1 MAPRIGELHFI
12 LRSALGQSPLR
23 LYNSILCSVW
33 GPVAVAQVP
42 AVTIMN
48 NLGAWLESLGLGD
61 YSGVFAEHAI
71 DEEILPDLTD
81 ADLKELGIPLGHRK
95 KLLKAINAFGG
106 DGAGGE
112 VTTTNKPRATAP
124 ELPPDSE
131 VSLAAWKRMPGER
144 RPVTMLF
151 ADITGSTALTEKL
164 DSEETHDLLYGATRL
179 MCEAVEDNR
188 GTVCRF
194 MGDGLMAMFGAPL
207 ASEHHAVDA
216 CEASLEMQDRIR
228 AYARKVGGGGDGE
241 LKIRVGLHSGEV
253 VVLKVGEGDKAE
265 YDASGPT
272 VPFAARMEQAAVPGD
287 IYLTETTRSLA
298 EAQIDVEALEPV
310 RVKGISNAV
319 PVFALRGVRSRQEGT
334 LLEWRTPFV
343 GRRAELAQFTSL
355 LDAVLSGGYGQS
367 VYVRGEP
374 GIGKTRL
381 TEEFARLAMA
391 QGFVCHKGLVLD
403 FGVGKGHEAIRA
415 LVRSLLDIP
424 LRSDESERNTAANSA
439 IKSGLLKPDQRVYLN
454 DLLDLPQPVELRT
467 LYDAMDNAKRNRG
480 KQQVVSDL
488 VTVCS
493 ARSPLLILIEDVH
506 WAQPLTLAHLANL
519 AITVGQCPTILVM
532 TSRIERDPLDAS
544 WRSATGNASL
554 MTMDLGPLRKEESE
568 VLASGLTDVADVWV
582 RQCIERAEGNPL
594 FLEQLLRTA
603 EEHSQSAVPDSIQS
617 LVLARMDRLPVVD
630 RQALQAASVIGQRFA
645 LDAVRYITEQQDY
658 DCHTLVGNQ
667 LVRTEGEDFLFSH
680 ALIQEGVYSSLVKKT
695 RRELHLRAAEWFED
709 SDVIL
714 YAQHLDQAGDP
725 RAIDAYNS
733 AIRAQVAEYRYERAL
748 QLCERGLAI
757 ATNPSQ
763 QHRFG
768 CLKGDI
774 LLDLGQ
780 VDAGMKALEA
790 ALEVA
795 ENDVQRCESQILLA
809 AGLRLSTEYLK
820 ALELLEWAEP
830 VAVANGLD
838 LMLARLHHLR
848 GNLCFPLGRIEA
860 CREEHGKALESARKA
875 NSVAEEARAL
885 GGLGDAEYARGRMR
899 TALGNFNRCVEL
911 CREHGFGR
919 IEVAYLSMVPFGRL
933 YLFEME
939 EAKRAGLEA
948 VEAASAVGHQRA
960 EMNARGGLCHIY
972 TQLGD
977 WDASLDHAERAMIL
991 CHGLG
996 ARAWEPVWL
1005 LWQSLAENGLGRRA
1019 EAHKLLTQAAEITAE
1034 SDHAFNTGRVYGA
1047 LALVTDDP
1055 SEREKMLKAGEA
1067 VLKKGTVSHNHF
1079 WFYQF
1084 AMKST
1089 LETGEWDR
1097 VDGYA
1102 QALEDYTHSEPL
1114 PLTDFYIRWGRA
1126 LAAHGRGDR
1135 SNENRNALEVLR
1147 DRAQQIGLK
1156 PVLPLI
1162 ESALADKRE

>member
-1 MAPRIGELHFI
+1 M
-12 LRSALGQSPLR
+12 RSSVTFGGPAGSAWWALG
-23 LYNSILCSVW
+23 
-33 GPVAVAQVP
+33 
-42 AVTIMN
+42 VTKMN
-48 NLGAWLESLGLGD
+48 NLGTWLESMGLGD
-61 YSGVFAEHAI
+61 YAVVFAENAI
-71 DEEILPDLTD
+71 DQEVLPDLTD

-95 KLLKAINAFGG
+95 KLLKAIAALGG
-106 DGAGGE
+106 DGADG
-112 VTTTNKPRATAP
+112 PISTASAP
-124 ELPPDSE
+124 SLTSPPPAPGAE
-131 VSLAAWKRMPGER
+131 ASLAAWNRMPGER

-164 DSEETHDLLYGATRL
+164 DSEDTHDLLYGATRL
-179 MCEAVEDNR
+179 MCQAVESKR

-194 MGDGLMAMFGAPL
+194 MGDGVMAMFGAPL
-207 ASEHHAVDA
+207 ANEHHAVDA
-216 CEASLEMQDRIR
+216 CEAAMEMQEGIR
-228 AYARKVGGGGDGE
+228 AYASKVGGGANGE

-272 VPFAARMEQAAVPGD
+272 VPIAARMEQAAVPGD
-287 IYLTETTRSLA
+287 IYLSETTRSLA

-310 RVKGISNAV
+310 RVKGISNPL
-319 PVFALRGVRSRQEGT
+319 PVFALRGVRSREEGA
-334 LLEWRTPFV
+334 LLQRRTPFV

-355 LDAVLSGGYGQS
+355 LDAVLNGGYGQG
-367 VYVRGEP
+367 VHVRGEP

-391 QGFVCHKGLVLD
+391 QGFMCHKGLVLD

-424 LRSDESERNTAANSA
+424 LRSDESARYTAADSA
-439 IKSGLLKPDQRVYLN
+439 VQSGLLKPDQRVYLN

-467 LYDAMDNAKRNRG
+467 LYDAMDNAKRNQG
-480 KQQVVSDL
+480 KQLVVSDL
-488 VTVCS
+488 VTVCA

-506 WAQPLTLAHLANL
+506 WATPLILAHLANL
-519 AITVGQCPTILVM
+519 AVTVGHCPAILVM

-568 VLASGLTDVADVWV
+568 ALASGLTDVADLWV

-603 EEHSQSAVPDSIQS
+603 EEHAQSAVPDSIQS
-617 LVLARMDRLPVVD
+617 LVLARMDRLPVID

-645 LDAVRYITEQQDY
+645 LDVVRHITEQQDY

-667 LVRTEGEDFLFSH
+667 LVRTEGEDFLFAH
-680 ALIQEGVYSSLVKKT
+680 ALIQEGVYSSLVKNTK
-695 RRELHLRAAEWFED
+695 RELHLRAAEWFQG
-709 SDVIL
+709 SDAIL

-725 RAIDAYNS
+725 RAVDAYIS
-733 AIRAQVAEYRYERAL
+733 AIREQVADYRYERAL

-757 ATNPSQ
+757 ATKPSEL
-763 QHRFG
+763 HRFG

-780 VDAGMKALEA
+780 VEAGMTALRA

-795 ENDVQRCESQILLA
+795 ENDVQRCESRILLA

-820 ALELLEWAEP
+820 ALDLLEWAEP
-830 VAVANGLD
+830 VAMANGLN
-838 LMLARLHHLR
+838 LLLARLHHLR

-860 CREEHGKALESARKA
+860 CREEHSKALEYARKA
-875 NSVAEEARAL
+875 HSVAEEARAL

-911 CREHGFGR
+911 CRQHGFGR
-919 IEVAYLSMVPFGRL
+919 IEVAYLSMVPFGHMCL
-933 YLFEME
+933 LEME
-939 EAKRAGLEA
+939 QAERSGQEA

-977 WDASLDHAERAMIL
+977 WDASLDHAEHATVL
-991 CHGLG
+991 CQRLG
-996 ARAWEPVWL
+996 ARAWESVWL
-1005 LWQSLAENGLGRRA
+1005 LWQALAENGHGRRS
-1019 EAHKLLTQAAEITAE
+1019 EAHKLLTRAAEITAE

-1055 SEREKMLKAGEA
+1055 TEREEMLKAGESE
-1067 VLKKGTVSHNHF
+1067 LKKGTVSHNHF

-1089 LETGEWDR
+1089 LQTGEWDR
-1097 VDGYA
+1097 VEHYA
-1102 QALEDYTHSEPL
+1102 QALEDFTRPEPL
-1114 PLTDFYIRWGRA
+1114 PLTDFYIDWGRA
-1126 LAAHGRGDR
+1126 LAVHGRGDR
-1135 SNENRNALEVLR
+1135 SDKNRNELERLRDQALEV
-1147 DRAQQIGLK
+1147 GLK
-1156 PVLPLI
+1156 PALPMI
-1162 ESALADKRE
+1162 ESALADI